1 MATKKTAARK
11 TAKKEAKKE
20 AAKPAVKP
28 AAKAKSSPK
37 ASAKPAA
44 KAAPAAKSPAKSGKS
59 AKSAVPDAKKTPAT
73 RKKKTA
79 ARKAPPAD
87 DEDEEEGAGNGVKPV
102 VEDEDDEDIDIKD
115 IELTEEDVEE
125 IAEIALTDEDIPELE
140 TVDVEDADEDEE
152 KKDKLGVRKPAGKKP
167 KIITIT
173 NPAARKTL
181 RLAPGVMI
189 SGAKPAAPAC
199 NCGGHGDN
207 KDFRKL
213 NKKEAAHIKDKLIEM
228 REAILE
234 GMRKE
239 LADARQ
245 RSSSAPA
252 DIIDQ
257 AADAYDDDVSFEIAA
272 ANDEEL
278 EQIEAALERLSEG
291 TYGLCEMCNAPISPT
306 RLRILPFAT
315 RCVSCRGDYE
325 KSRQRRDS
333 GGWNFFGETSYD
345 DDSEE

>member
-1 MATKKTAARK
+1 MATKKTAAKK
-11 TAKKEAKKE
+11 TAKKETKKE
-20 AAKPAVKP
+20 AAKPAAKAKPAVKAP
-28 AAKAKSSPK
+28 VKSAAKAP
-37 ASAKPAA
+37 AKPTKPAKSA
-44 KAAPAAKSPAKSGKS
+44 KAAAPG
-59 AKSAVPDAKKTPAT
+59 AKKTPAT

-79 ARKAPPAD
+79 ARKSPPAA
-87 DEDEEEGAGNGVKPV
+87 DEDEEEGDGTV
-102 VEDEDDEDIDIKD
+102 VTPPASGDEDDEDIDIKD
-115 IELTEEDVEE
+115 IVLTEEDVED

-140 TVDVEDADEDEE
+140 AVDVEDADIDEDEE
-152 KKDKLGVRKPAGKKP
+152 KKDKVGGVRKPTGKKP

-173 NPAARKTL
+173 NPAARKSL

-189 SGAKPAAPAC
+189 SGSKPPAPAC

-213 NKKEAAHIKDKLIEM
+213 NKKEAGQIKEKLIEM

-325 KSRQRRDS
+325 KSKQRRDS
-333 GGWNFFGETSYD
+333 AGWNFFGEASYD